1 MAPEI
6 SQSDLVYT
14 FFHPLLRDQ
23 QNADIHLR
31 KVKGIHF
38 FSQYGYL
45 IFEDIVNVIIIFFI
59 SWQLV
64 G

>member
-6 SQSDLVYT
+6 SQSDLIYT

-31 KVKGIHF
+31 KVKGIVELEK
-38 FSQYGYL
+38 YARTTRR
-45 IFEDIVNVIIIFFI
+45 IVVTI
-59 SWQLV
+59 L
-64 G
+64 